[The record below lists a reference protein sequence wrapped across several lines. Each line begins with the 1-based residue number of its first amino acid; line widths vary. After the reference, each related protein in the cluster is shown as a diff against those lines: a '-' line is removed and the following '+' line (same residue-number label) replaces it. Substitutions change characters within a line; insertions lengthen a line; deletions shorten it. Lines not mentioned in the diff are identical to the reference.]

1 MTDTIVG
8 IATAAGEGGVAIV
21 RMSGDGAIAIFE
33 NAFRARKRHPCNF
46 GRSRIHAPLDIRSKC
61 HSLKREFIRRVLLR
75 LLEPATECCGVLFLD
90 RERRREHASRITKTS
105 AKFSVTFFV
114 DVACN
119 HGIGAVGIV
128 KILNN
133 PKLSIVVIG
142 YLDEV
147 AFLEFSSIVAA
158 RAP

>member
-1 MTDTIVG
+1 M
-8 IATAAGEGGVAIV
+8 AK
-21 RMSGDGAIAIFE
+21 S
-33 NAFRARKRHPCNF
+33 
-46 GRSRIHAPLDIRSKC
+46 
-61 HSLKREFIRRVLLR
+61 
-75 LLEPATECCGVLFLD
+75 
-90 RERRREHASRITKTS
+90 S

-119 HGIGAVGIV
+119 HGVRAGGGV

-147 AFLEFSSIVAA
+147 AFLEFSSLVAA